1 MLPDT
6 AGAQPARPS
15 LAIMTASPA
24 PASWWR
30 RHAGVRLT
38 TALAAAAVVAAALA
52 VAGVLLAVLLR
63 QNLVHGL
70 QDAGRQRALDVA
82 GALSRDGLDVVG
94 TGLPVGRDRSVVQ
107 VVRGERVLVSSPEIA
122 GLAPLT
128 NLRPAPGKTVLARG
142 GAISPARDG
151 DHQLVALG
159 VRSADGQPLVV
170 LVAQSLEPVDNPL
183 RALTTLLLLGVPGLT
198 VFVAGSTFLLTGRAL
213 RPVEAIRARV
223 EAIDASRLGQRVP
236 VPAAHDEVGRLA
248 MTMND
253 MLDRLDNAAGAQRR
267 FVSDASH
274 ELRSPLASVKATV
287 EVARAHPELTSWPH
301 VADVVLEET
310 DRLQTLVTDLLLLAR
325 DDERGLQLRDEEV
338 DLDDLVGQEVARLR
352 LAGPLVVRVSS
363 TAVRVQGDRHRLGR
377 VLRNLVDNAAQ
388 HARSE
393 VRLALRVDGDRAVID
408 VHDDGDGVSSD
419 DAERVFE
426 RFVRLDESRSR
437 SGGGSG
443 LGLPIARQIARAHGG
458 DVTFVALGQIGATVR
473 MTLPLRSLMA
483 PAGAPP
489 VLHPAPSREVTS
501 A

>member
-1 MLPDT
+1 M
-6 AGAQPARPS
+6 
-15 LAIMTASPA
+15 
-24 PASWWR
+24 
-30 RHAGVRLT
+30 RLT

-52 VAGVLLAVLLR
+52 LAGVLLAVLLR

-82 GALSRDGLDVVG
+82 GGLSRDGLDVLG
-94 TGLPVGRDRSVVQ
+94 TALPVGRDRSVVQ
-107 VVRGERVLVSSPEIA
+107 VVRGERVLASSPEIT

-128 NLRPAPGKTVLARG
+128 NLRPAPGKTVLARV
-142 GAISPARDG
+142 GAISTARDG

-159 VRSADGQPLVV
+159 VLSADGQPLVV
-170 LVAQSLEPVDNPL
+170 LVAQSLEPVDNSL
-183 RALTTLLLLGVPGLT
+183 RALTALLLLGVPGLT

-213 RPVEAIRARV
+213 RRVEAIRARV

-325 DDERGLQLRDEEV
+325 DDERGLQLRHEEV

-408 VHDDGDGVSSD
+408 VHDDGGGVSSD

-473 MTLPLRSLMA
+473 MTLPLRSPMA

-489 VLHPAPSREVTS
+489 VLRPAPSREVTS

>member
-1 MLPDT
+1 ML
-6 AGAQPARPS
+6 
-15 LAIMTASPA
+15 
-24 PASWWR
+24 
-30 RHAGVRLT
+30 
-38 TALAAAAVVAAALA
+38 
-52 VAGVLLAVLLR
+52 
-63 QNLVHGL
+63 
-70 QDAGRQRALDVA
+70 
-82 GALSRDGLDVVG
+82 G

-107 VVRGERVLVSSPEIA
+107 VVRGERVLVSSPEIT

-128 NLRPAPGKTVLARG
+128 NLRPAPGKTVLARV
-142 GAISPARDG
+142 GAISTARDG

-170 LVAQSLEPVDNPL
+170 LVAQSLEPVDNSL
-183 RALTTLLLLGVPGLT
+183 RALTALLLLGVPGLT

-325 DDERGLQLRDEEV
+325 DDERGLQLRHEEV

-377 VLRNLVDNAAQ
+377 VLRILVDNAAQ

-393 VRLALRVDGDRAVID
+393 VRLAPRVDGDRAVID
-408 VHDDGDGVSSD
+408 VHDDDGGGVSSD

-443 LGLPIARQIARAHGG
+443 LGLPIARQIAHAHGG
-458 DVTFVALGQIGATVR
+458 DVTFVALGQLGATVR
-473 MTLPLRSLMA
+473 MTLPLRSPMA

-489 VLHPAPSREVTS
+489 PVRPAPSREVTS